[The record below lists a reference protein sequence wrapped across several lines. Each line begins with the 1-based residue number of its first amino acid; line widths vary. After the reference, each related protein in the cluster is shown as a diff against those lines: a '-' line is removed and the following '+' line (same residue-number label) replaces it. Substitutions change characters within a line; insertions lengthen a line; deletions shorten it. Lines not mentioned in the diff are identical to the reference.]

1 MIPQPDK
8 QRNRKMSASRIVA
21 SVIIEG
27 ITTERFALAFFQ

>member
-8 QRNRKMSASRIVA
+8 QRNRMSASRTVA

-27 ITTERFALAFFQ
+27 ITTERFALAFFT